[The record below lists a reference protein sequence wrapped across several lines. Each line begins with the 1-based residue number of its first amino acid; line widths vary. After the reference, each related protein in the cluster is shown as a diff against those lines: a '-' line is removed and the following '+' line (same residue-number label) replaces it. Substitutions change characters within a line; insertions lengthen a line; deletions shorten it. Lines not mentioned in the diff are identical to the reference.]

1 MPSHDV
7 MLELH
12 TSVVANK
19 DVKLEVRSDGSKL
32 GTALISRGNIEWLPA
47 NNSVTRYR
55 LTWEAFAVL
64 MENHGKSIRK
74 T

>member
-19 DVKLEVRSDGSKL
+19 DMRLEVRSNGNKL
-32 GTALISRGNIEWLPA
+32 GTALVSRGNIEWLPA

-55 LTWEAFAVL
+55 LTWEAFADL
-64 MENHGKSIRK
+64 MAKHGKPVRK
-74 T
+74 G